1 MRRKKLQKYL
11 AAVLAVSVSVTSIP
25 WPDVRAYASEGQD
38 AEIADEMAGVQ
49 EAISESEEEKTPLSP
64 ESIAERSEN
73 KTVFDLGGG
82 RKKDVLYSEP
92 VRFENEAGELVDY
105 DASLVGISDETSA
118 NGMPLDGYAFEN
130 RAGDAKHYLPEK
142 LSEETPIFM
151 EKGDASISF
160 YPLRDGTEAQT
171 EGSPWDDGDMQ
182 VRVEEMEAEDL
193 YGETSMQ
200 PLKAVYEEEGLPY
213 TLEYV
218 SCDMG
223 VKESIILEEAPQT
236 ESFTWEFRLEGL
248 DICKNPTDEGFT
260 FYDKETGDMAGGIE
274 APYMNDATGEAYS
287 DAFTCELQP
296 REGETDTWLLTIYPD
311 MEYLQDEARVYPV
324 VIDPTVTWTGSN
336 KMYDVYVCNGSYAAT
351 NFYSSGVKVL
361 AAGKSSQG
369 LFRTYMQFFDLGAA
383 SRGYYIESAKLD
395 LYEGGDCKAD
405 INVQAYRVKESWKP
419 AQLTWNNQPAY
430 DGGTVYDTIKTA
442 GSAGTKHTMNLTK
455 YVREI
460 ATSKYVNCGIVLR
473 TKSESKSSNFTQF
486 YNSRYAT
493 ASKRPKFT
501 VVYYDA
507 PAKPASVSTT
517 KAYYKRG
524 EPIQVNWTGIDSKA
538 LARVEYRIAARNDA
552 TGEEKSVLYDFSS
565 ARSLGQTASGTAVA
579 IPGSNTWSDN
589 CWKISLRGADTTGLT
604 GAAKACVCHVDGT
617 APVVGAVSITPS
629 SYTVSQTPSL
639 AWSSVSDAHLKS
651 IQYQVNGGGFEEI
664 GTGTSGRVQLPA
676 DDFPETGVY
685 TVQVRALDMAGNVSA
700 VKSVSY
706 YLDQTGPAGTVTTT
720 PQAGTWTEADPVV
733 NFTNV
738 ADANAGMDPSTVRY
752 SIVAQGQPAGAFQNV
767 SGLTLTAQTSPYAG
781 SFQLAPADRD
791 QADGKYTIYVRFQDK
806 LGNTSTRTLAY
817 YKDKDKPQGSLSF
830 SKAADSLSDT
840 VQITASMS
848 DGAGSGIKNSTLRIK
863 NSAGG
868 VVETVYSN
876 FTTDS
881 VTRAFHT
888 KNLPNGAYLAELT
901 ITDKAGHTAVVT
913 QDIQIK
919 NGLPAPGLQGSY
931 YNVNYGEVTWN
942 ITPGQN
948 DSVSEMEYRLS
959 GESAWTKVADSAKNT
974 GTFGLTLPRV
984 PGGHTVYVRAINR
997 YGVPGAEA
1005 AAVCVFD
1012 RELPTVQITSFVGGM
1027 LKGTVTD
1034 DYFDYWEISVKE
1046 KNEPESAYRRLMRGT
1061 QKVQDGLIKKIGLDE
1076 RQFTAGVTYDFRLTA
1091 CDKAQNSNFAV
1102 LSYTV
1107 KAGDFNTMML
1117 NPQYTVKRP
1126 LYQRDAGEHFLL
1138 PENTNYLEVENKT
1151 GKALQNVTWY
1161 IDDYEVAKSNLHSES
1176 GEVLDFYK
1184 IKDGYND
1191 QKQHRIIAKFKDE
1204 DGNISYSVPQGKSA
1218 VYEELVSTD
1227 TYDNFQRT
1235 LNFAQPVSS
1244 FTLKED
1250 AFFPYGA
1257 ELVYQVQC
1265 RSYGWAT
1272 VEPAKT
1278 YHISELFPGLVNTDQ
1293 LLIRVQFLMSARDKA
1308 TLRGLTLTGDSL
1320 LPETF
1325 RISEMDNYV
1334 PTYVSA
1340 VSKINYKTYLTWSR
1354 EKERAAADYT
1364 REQEVALP
1372 ENVTYEVFRATG
1384 KGELENQ
1391 TAAAVS
1397 EIHADYLTEMNINYG
1412 REFYYRIRAVRT
1424 TVSNGKETK
1433 EYSSFSPI
1441 FSAKVADGDEY
1452 VKCLGDK
1459 DYWSYEDFSTPN
1471 GTGGIE
1477 LSRGNFYYGQAEAVI
1492 PNNGMPV
1499 ELGRAYNSQASTASS
1514 LGMGWNHSY
1523 DLELLNINESDE
1535 LKDRKAIKDATGTIF
1550 LFEKNPDGTYASSM
1564 GKYITLKE
1572 EKKTEQIQIPARNG
1586 NAAVNTQAESAYTM
1600 LTKDNV
1606 EYRFNAGGQLVYEK
1620 EPNGSFVLLTY
1631 DSRHGRLIA
1640 ITTNQNLVTRFSYA
1654 DNASDASDAVVRQAA
1669 AADAIQEAAAEEE
1682 VLSMEQ
1688 IAGSMA
1694 AVPGDKTRRSA
1705 TVEEIVTNLALV
1717 RSITLPDGGVI
1728 RYHYDDLNLLTM
1740 AERMDGADGNQKV
1753 TYRYAYDDNDNL
1765 SEIRDALGN
1774 AYRLEYTEDRVTTAL
1789 YPAVN
1794 GDQESIRFTYSS
1806 IQEGDMVYQT
1816 SVRRGLN
1823 GTYGAED
1830 FYKSSRNG
1838 NTLYT
1843 RDTQGV
1849 ECTYT
1854 YEDNMLKSTSTQV
1867 DYQKLIDNKIVT
1879 ETEIRTEETVYDPN
1893 QNMNPI
1899 FESDAD
1905 GKEIVYEYENDSNEL
1920 VDDQPTR
1927 VVESVNGN
1935 IIADD
1940 YLEYDEFGNEI
1951 SEEDMLDG
1959 DILWISYFDEE
1970 SEFSG
1975 EEKQSIEKTKIID
1988 EDGNYGY
1995 QTFTINYDYTYDE
2008 NGFKVE
2014 TITETMGKETIVS
2027 VNKYDDMDN
2036 LIYED
2041 DGQGNITTVV
2051 YDFMGR
2057 EIQTL
2062 RNEKGTVFTSYKRY
2076 DKNGTLEWEQNIDG
2090 IQTYYKYDARNRL
2103 VEQKTVGGDEIR
2115 TYSNSYEYEWYID
2128 ALGNRELH
2136 YIIHKLGTEGNKTST
2151 YFNQKG
2157 WVLKEISNGVMEW
2170 TDYDR
2175 NGKAILQHQGNEDGT
2190 YEKSVIASLYDVSG
2204 RVTNTI
2210 LNPLYNLEDCGW
2222 YVTDESIVNSNK
2234 YDVFG
2239 NVVEEI
2245 DGEGNKISYVYDSS
2259 GNLLETHLDD
2269 GTGTSNITSMVYDV
2283 LEENGM
2289 TSNTVIDANGNKTKE
2304 YLDAYKRIIR
2314 ISDIGNENVPSIEQ
2328 YFEYDA
2334 NGNLIQETFSNG
2346 DYKKYFYDTRGNII
2360 RTALYK
2366 ANGIATFET
2375 EYTYSTKDQLLTMA
2389 DYKVN
2394 SSVKEL
2400 YRYTSYQYDAFNQIT
2415 GISEFS
2421 GSHIP
2426 NETELSKNRMIYSY
2440 DLEGRIATITF
2451 PEERK
2456 GDVVGLE
2463 YAYDSCGHRT
2473 DIYTVANDGTT
2484 NALVKYV
2491 YTSTG
2496 ELREEI
2502 TYRKFRDGNTKDYIK
2517 KEYTY
2522 DKFDRVVKI
2531 EFFDSTQPGVVRES
2545 YTYTYD
2551 KNFRIVS
2558 ETIYNNYAGLNLNTI
2573 NETHYYKYDSVG
2585 RIIEVTIKNKEN
2597 QVTSTTHY
2605 AYDKVGNR
2613 LSEVENGI
2621 KTIYKYNSLNQ
2632 LIETR
2637 QISGEKESV
2646 QCNYAYDLNGNMIKK
2661 MDVLHNQETVFTYT
2675 VDNYLEKEIQKQGTN
2690 ILYTQENLYNG
2701 NRERILKKANNQ
2713 PIFYYYQ
2720 NNMTYAS
2727 VNQNNEII
2735 SLNFTDGNGNIIAGA
2750 YQEPSDS
2757 FSYSFY
2763 NRDLRNST
2771 STIQNENGKVIKY
2784 YRYDEFGKTEE
2795 YGETDF
2801 ENENCYIGGIY
2812 DQNSGLYYLNAR
2824 YYSPSEGRFLSQDTY
2839 RGEVKRP
2846 STLHLY
2852 AYCSNDP
2859 IDYTDISGHKAQ
2871 YIDDQKYGETVD
2883 GVLMEN
2889 IPVGLW
2895 GNVAENGC
2903 GSIAVYNA
2911 LVSQGYSGSFLKI
2924 NEQVSNY
2931 YLLTA
2936 YKETVLMPG
2945 PGKLIRVGL
2954 TLLQG
2959 FSGKA
2964 GISPRSVYGVLKD
2977 YFKVVRRGNSSRKH
2991 WRRFSKNAQAIVTLF
3006 AWKGFSG
3013 AHYVTGV
3020 KKAKGH
3026 GKKFEFHN
3034 LLIKGGKRN
3043 YTIDK
3048 YMSMLKKNKCVRVMI
3063 IGVREKKGGW

>member
-82 RKKDVLYSEP
+82 RKKEVFYSEP

-160 YPLRDGTEAQT
+160 YPLWDGTEAQT

-617 APVVGAVSITPS
+617 APVVGAVSIAPS

-651 IQYQVNGGGFEEI
+651 IQYQVNGRGFEEI

-1354 EKERAAADYT
+1354 EKERAADYT

-1492 PNNGMPV
+1492 PNIGMPV

-1830 FYKSSRNG
+1830 LYKSSRNG

-1854 YEDNMLKSTSTQV
+1854 YEDNMLKSTSMKSE
-1867 DYQKLIDNKIVT
+1867 YQEIVADT
-1879 ETEIRTEETVYDPN
+1879 VVTKEGVRVSETSYDAD
-1893 QNMNPI
+1893 QNMNPVLDTD
-1899 FESDAD
+1899 ED
-1905 GKEIVYEYENDSNEL
+1905 GNTTSYEYGGQSNEL
-1920 VDDQPTR
+1920 VDDLPVRIVDCSDDVVIADCSYEYDEYGNETMESDSVTGDSTQTVYYGQDSEFAGEIRQEVEKTQAVSEDGEIGYAVTTR
-1927 VVESVNGN
+1927 NYSYSYDNVSGVRTETIAETTDGKTVTSVAKYDRMGNLIYGNDGLGN
-1935 IIADD
+1935 IISYAYD
-1940 YLEYDEFGNEI
+1940 YLGRKISAEY
-1951 SEEDMLDG
+1951 SEG
-1959 DILWISYFDEE
+1959 GIHSQE
-1970 SEFSG
+1970 SF
-1975 EEKQSIEKTKIID
+1975 
-1988 EDGNYGY
+1988 
-1995 QTFTINYDYTYDE
+1995 
-2008 NGFKVE
+2008 V
-2014 TITETMGKETIVS
+2014 
-2027 VNKYDDMDN
+2027 
-2036 LIYED
+2036 
-2041 DGQGNITTVV
+2041 
-2051 YDFMGR
+2051 
-2057 EIQTL
+2057 
-2062 RNEKGTVFTSYKRY
+2062 Y
-2076 DKNGTLEWEQNIDG
+2076 DKNGTLVSETGKDSVKKEYRFDERNRVTEKKVSKGAMQRTYETAYSCEWKDGSLSYVVENTSPEGKVSRSVKNEQGWELENVSGG
-2090 IQTYYKYDARNRL
+2090 IRVCMEYDRHGEVTAVRSKAENGQGEETVTLTLYDNAGNAYAEIAAPVYDAGVWKIGQDSVVNKKTFDKQGNILSRTDGENHTSSYEYDAISRLTKVLLPEISGERPVMQYAYDIYEDDGTISTKTTDVNGNTSREYVDGEGKTTKLSDMGDGSVQAISTRYEYDRKGNVTRETASGGDYKTYEYDGRNRL
-2103 VEQKTVGGDEIR
+2103 TAVR
-2115 TYSNSYEYEWYID
+2115 
-2128 ALGNRELH
+2128 
-2136 YIIHKLGTEGNKTST
+2136 
-2151 YFNQKG
+2151 YF
-2157 WVLKEISNGVMEW
+2157 
-2170 TDYDR
+2170 
-2175 NGKAILQHQGNEDGT
+2175 KA
-2190 YEKSVIASLYDVSG
+2190 
-2204 RVTNTI
+2204 
-2210 LNPLYNLEDCGW
+2210 
-2222 YVTDESIVNSNK
+2222 
-2234 YDVFG
+2234 
-2239 NVVEEI
+2239 
-2245 DGEGNKISYVYDSS
+2245 
-2259 GNLLETHLDD
+2259 D
-2269 GTGTSNITSMVYDV
+2269 GTGTFVTKYTYSASDQVLSMEDLKVSGSSQTRFRYTKYTYNDLGELTGYAEYDNSASIPASSMAYEYNADGQVTSVSYGKAENHVEGLAFAYQEDGRLADILAVMDSGARNKLRSYAYTPDGKVSTIFDYHSFASGSTSDYIRRDYQYDRLKRVTEMVYRDSGHPDKPKETYAYTYDKNSNILTEAIYSGYSLNVEERVNELRTHSYDALGRLISTEIQDKNAGTSGTVTYTYDKAGNR
-2283 LEENGM
+2283 LTM
-2289 TSNTVIDANGNKTKE
+2289 TEDGVTTSYTYNSLNQLLSARSADGDTV
-2304 YLDAYKRIIR
+2304 R
-2314 ISDIGNENVPSIEQ
+2314 SDIS
-2328 YFEYDA
+2328 YSYDA
-2334 NGNLIQETFSNG
+2334 NGNLKEET
-2346 DYKKYFYDTRGNII
+2346 DRVGNI
-2360 RTALYK
+2360 K
-2366 ANGIATFET
+2366 K
-2375 EYTYSTKDQLLTMA
+2375 S
-2389 DYKVN
+2389 
-2394 SSVKEL
+2394 
-2400 YRYTSYQYDAFNQIT
+2400 
-2415 GISEFS
+2415 
-2421 GSHIP
+2421 
-2426 NETELSKNRMIYSY
+2426 
-2440 DLEGRIATITF
+2440 
-2451 PEERK
+2451 
-2456 GDVVGLE
+2456 
-2463 YAYDSCGHRT
+2463 YAYDADSRLSSLQ
-2473 DIYTVANDGTT
+2473 IQKEGTT
-2484 NALVKYV
+2484 
-2491 YTSTG
+2491 
-2496 ELREEI
+2496 
-2502 TYRKFRDGNTKDYIK
+2502 
-2517 KEYTY
+2517 
-2522 DKFDRVVKI
+2522 
-2531 EFFDSTQPGVVRES
+2531 
-2545 YTYTYD
+2545 
-2551 KNFRIVS
+2551 
-2558 ETIYNNYAGLNLNTI
+2558 
-2573 NETHYYKYDSVG
+2573 
-2585 RIIEVTIKNKEN
+2585 
-2597 QVTSTTHY
+2597 
-2605 AYDKVGNR
+2605 
-2613 LSEVENGI
+2613 
-2621 KTIYKYNSLNQ
+2621 
-2632 LIETR
+2632 
-2637 QISGEKESV
+2637 
-2646 QCNYAYDLNGNMIKK
+2646 
-2661 MDVLHNQETVFTYT
+2661 
-2675 VDNYLEKEIQKQGTN
+2675 
-2690 ILYTQENLYNG
+2690 ILTQENLYNG
-2701 NRERILKKANNQ
+2701 DGQRICRQENGSAVY
-2713 PIFYYYQ
+2713 YYYQ
-2720 NNMTYAS
+2720 DGSLLAANNGNGSRQSFHLLGLEGNVIASGRYDGSHAGKYGIYNKDGRGSTTSIVNADGRSVATYEYTDFGETTVHGGGAF
-2727 VNQNNEII
+2727 QNEICY
-2735 SLNFTDGNGNIIAGA
+2735 TGG
-2750 YQEPSDS
+2750 
-2757 FSYSFY
+2757 
-2763 NRDLRNST
+2763 
-2771 STIQNENGKVIKY
+2771 V
-2784 YRYDEFGKTEE
+2784 YDEST
-2795 YGETDF
+2795 
-2801 ENENCYIGGIY
+2801 
-2812 DQNSGLYYLNAR
+2812 GLYYLNAR
-2824 YYSPSEGRFLSQDTY
+2824 YYDPKDGRFLTQDTY
-2839 RGEVKRP
+2839 RGEADAYA
-2846 STLHLY
+2846 TWHLY
-2852 AYCSNDP
+2852 TYCANNPVNYVDP
-2859 IDYTDISGHKAQ
+2859 SGHAAVYGTIIAMALVIAVGLYATTTVQVSYSRWQTMDHSYYQGRKIVRYWEIWESISPTPERTRNKSKQGYRGKTVQQSKAGVKSNSKAKRKSKSKKKTAKQSKKERASNVPSWVRGERPKKGENGRSFAKRMMDEHYGEGNWKKGAGTQ
-2871 YIDDQKYGETVD
+2871 YNKIQKYGD
-2883 GVLMEN
+2883 R
-2889 IPVGLW
+2889 
-2895 GNVAENGC
+2895 
-2903 GSIAVYNA
+2903 
-2911 LVSQGYSGSFLKI
+2911 F
-2924 NEQVSNY
+2924 
-2931 YLLTA
+2931 
-2936 YKETVLMPG
+2936 
-2945 PGKLIRVGL
+2945 
-2954 TLLQG
+2954 
-2959 FSGKA
+2959 
-2964 GISPRSVYGVLKD
+2964 
-2977 YFKVVRRGNSSRKH
+2977 FK
-2991 WRRFSKNAQAIVTLF
+2991 
-3006 AWKGFSG
+3006 
-3013 AHYVTGV
+3013 
-3020 KKAKGH
+3020 
-3026 GKKFEFHN
+3026 
-3034 LLIKGGKRN
+3034 
-3043 YTIDK
+3043 
-3048 YMSMLKKNKCVRVMI
+3048 
-3063 IGVREKKGGW
+3063 